1 MSDTLRPGTY
11 SPLKHAGRYALMC
24 ALAFLAL
31 APLLW
36 MFLSSLR
43 PTQEMFSYAGSF
55 SWHTI
60 WPETFTFSNYTGL
73 LETGFPR
80 AIGNSLFVAGVTMVI
95 GVLVNAAA
103 AFAFA
108 TFEFRFRGPLFL
120 LVLMT
125 AMMPFE
131 AIVLPLY
138 MLVNGLGMID
148 TYSVLIVPE
157 LANGFVILMF
167 RQFFAAIPRE
177 LYEAGRIDGA
187 SWLRIFFFIAL
198 PVSWPVILTG
208 SIMIFIT
215 QFEAFFWPLVAAPS
229 AELTVAQV
237 EIAKN
242 ISLEGANWGL
252 LFSSMS
258 IVCVIA
264 ALPFLVFQRFYIR
277 NVASSGIK

>member
-1 MSDTLRPGTY
+1 MSDTLRPGAHH
-11 SPLKHAGRYALMC
+11 PVKHAGRYTLMW

-31 APLLW
+31 APLVW

-43 PTQEMFSYAGSF
+43 PTQEMFSYASSF

-60 WPETFTFSNYTGL
+60 WPETFTFENYTGL
-73 LETGFPR
+73 LDTGFPR

-108 TFEFRFRGPLFL
+108 TFQFRFRGPLFL
-120 LVLMT
+120 LVLLT

-138 MLVNGLGMID
+138 MPVNKLGMID

-187 SWLRIFFFIAL
+187 SWPRIFFTIAL
-198 PVSWPVILTG
+198 PVSWPVVLTG

-229 AELTVAQV
+229 SELTVAQV

-242 ISLEGANWGL
+242 ISLEGASWGL

>member
-1 MSDTLRPGTY
+1 MTDTTRPGANH
-11 SPLKHAGRYALMC
+11 PIKHVGRYTLMW
-24 ALAFLAL
+24 ALALVAL
-31 APLLW
+31 APLVW

-43 PTQEMFSYAGSF
+43 PTQEMFAHASSF

-60 WPETFTFSNYTGL
+60 WPETFTFKNYTDL
-73 LETGFPR
+73 LDTGFPR
-80 AIGNSLFVAGVTMVI
+80 AIGNSLFIAGVTMFV
-95 GVLVNAAA
+95 GVFVNAAA

-120 LVLMT
+120 LVLLT

-138 MLVNGLGMID
+138 MLVNKLGMID
-148 TYSVLIVPE
+148 SYSALIVPE

-187 SWLRIFFFIAL
+187 SWLRIFLTIAL

-242 ISLEGANWGL
+242 ISLEGANWGQ

-258 IVCVIA
+258 IVCVVA